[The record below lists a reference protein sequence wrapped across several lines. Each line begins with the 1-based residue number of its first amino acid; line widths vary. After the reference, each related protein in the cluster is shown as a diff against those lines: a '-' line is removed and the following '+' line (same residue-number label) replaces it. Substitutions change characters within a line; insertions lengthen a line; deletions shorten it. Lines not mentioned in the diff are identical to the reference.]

1 MCKHYNSKIICFCK
15 IVFYIYFFSFAF
27 FYKTFT
33 FNLYKSNK
41 KCGKVLLEK
50 FMAKI
55 LIVEDDKQLNNS
67 VCSYFEAN
75 SYSTRSAFNGVE
87 ALEIL
92 EKEQFDIVISDI
104 MMPMLDGFSLVEKI
118 RKTNSQIPIIFMT
131 ARDDKFSKQLGYKIG
146 IDDYVVKPFDIDEL
160 VLKVGA
166 ILRRLNIAQDS
177 VLQIGNLKLD
187 SVEHTAYINDNELA
201 LTVREF
207 DLLYK
212 LLSFPK
218 KTFTRSQLMEEFWD
232 YDSSATSR
240 TVDVYMAKLR
250 DKTSACDGFEIVT
263 VHGLGYKVVLK

>member
-1 MCKHYNSKIICFCK
+1 
-15 IVFYIYFFSFAF
+15 
-27 FYKTFT
+27 
-33 FNLYKSNK
+33 
-41 KCGKVLLEK
+41 
-50 FMAKI
+50 MAKI
-55 LIVEDDKQLNNS
+55 LIVEDDKQLNDS

-75 SYSTRSAFNGVE
+75 GYATQSAYNGIE

-92 EKEQFDIVISDI
+92 GKQQFDLVISDI

-118 RKTNSQIPIIFMT
+118 RKTNSQTPIIFMT

-166 ILRRLNIAQDS
+166 ILRRLNLAQDS

-187 SVEHTAYINDNELA
+187 SVEHTAYINGNELA

-207 DLLYK
+207 DLL
-212 LLSFPK
+212 
-218 KTFTRSQLMEEFWD
+218 EEFWD

-250 DKTSACDGFEIVT
+250 DKTSGCDGFEIVT
-263 VHGLGYKVVLK
+263 VHGLGYKVVTK